1 MYINKYYK
9 AINDKKIVVN
19 SLVLQEVERLIELQ
33 STENITFDTT
43 LSDTKIEIIE
53 RDFEYSNGSGEKFK
67 LTLFQKMFIEAIYS
81 YQYTFEVEVLRDEE
95 FVKEQKTEDLFQ
107 EIYLEMARK
116 MGKTELLAVLN
127 LLELMD
133 KRNKNQTL
141 INASLTLEQSNI
153 LFTAMRLI
161 AQNSKYGEHFKFYKN
176 SPKRAVF
183 VPKNNTLT
191 MMVSEEDKLQGQKVK
206 NATVD
211 EIHTLREDISPVIK
225 LGMKAQTNP
234 KAIYITTAGVVR
246 DGMYDEFEK
255 NIKRQFKNKEL
266 FSRMLKFVYK
276 LEDVSEIS
284 NSDNWQKAMPNL
296 GVTYSKEDVLE
307 DVKKAKTSPK
317 LKVQLL
323 TTMFGIKQSA
333 NMSYFDMSHATKKE
347 IPAEM
352 LRDKRVIV
360 GVDLAKVNDFAC
372 VSIVNYSDEKYYT
385 HIIGMKADNNEQKL
399 ATYQKERYD
408 LMIEQGDLTLS
419 SQPVIDQK
427 ELVKLTCEYLRENE
441 LMPVMVAY
449 DPWFAKTFIEEFGN
463 EFPVD
468 FIEVRQGG
476 QTMAEPF
483 KKIYNDLEVG
493 NVYFESELLSDS
505 IKNVVS
511 RPDANGNLIPN
522 KKNAGNKI
530 DAFAAFFNAYIVMQR
545 EGFNDYDWVWN

>member
-9 AINDKKIVVN
+9 AIKDKKIVVN
-19 SLVLQEVERLIELQ
+19 NLVLQEIERLIELQ

-53 RDFEYSNGSGEKFK
+53 RDFEFSNGSGKKFK

-95 FVKEQKTEDLFQ
+95 FVKEFKTEDLFQ

-127 LLELMD
+127 ILELMD

-161 AQNSKYGEHFKFYKN
+161 AQNSIYGEHFKFYKN

-211 EIHTLREDISPVIK
+211 EIHTIRDDISPVIK
-225 LGMKAQTNP
+225 LGMKAQENP
-234 KAIYITTAGVVR
+234 KAIYITTAGTTR